1 MNSSSHFTCYVI
13 LNLNY
18 SCAFAIESALCVLR
32 MVCVGAGCGGHIV
45 GVSSVE
51 NWGSMPKKNLVWSGG
66 SKLEKLCG
74 HNGGEICR
82 NRCYKYGYVM
92 KKKYKIG
99 VEWGAYPGRQG
110 MYKNAH
116 SIPVLKWAIYH
127 CSVHIHSIYTPFVA
141 LLILIGLA
149 YS

>member
-1 MNSSSHFTCYVI
+1 MWG
-13 LNLNY
+13 
-18 SCAFAIESALCVLR
+18 R
-32 MVCVGAGCGGHIV
+32 
-45 GVSSVE
+45 GVE
-51 NWGSMPKKNLVWSGG
+51 ATLWGSAQSKIGVACLKRIWCGVGG

-74 HNGGEICR
+74 QNGGEICR